1 MLDLGLDVLFK
12 GKNMARLLG
21 GLGVALKISA
31 VSVIISLPLGI
42 LLGVLMTSRNP
53 VIKAVLRLYLE
64 FVRIMPQMV
73 LLFLVYFG
81 TTRAFGVEPFRR
93 DGIHHRVCAVGHR
106 RNERPCARCADRH
119 SEAPV

>member
-1 MLDLGLDVLFK
+1 MV
-12 GKNMARLLG
+12 
-21 GLGVALKISA
+21 
-31 VSVIISLPLGI
+31 ISLPLGI

-53 VIKAVLRLYLE
+53 RYQGDPAAVSE

-81 TTRAFGVEPFRR
+81 TTRAFGWNLFRR

-106 RNERPCARCADRH
+106 RNETTLCAVR
-119 SEAPV
+119 